1 MKSMEFLS
9 LLNIQLPPELK
20 VMAGCFFSNHTSFIQ
35 RCWCHNRLLH
45 ACFDWHGNVYTWKL
59 LCCLWVVSLSWGTV
73 GTRSAREG
81 LAAETISCPLNSTFI
96 MDLAM
101 RTVVAG
107 SMDRRASVDTA
118 VVTAIVNKNPRNLNN
133 NLYSIKE
140 KKEVRL
146 ICDDPLPCFVA
157 VILHSYCCD
166 ALKGFAGSNFT
177 LGVSLIM
184 VFENSNWKCLKSVI
198 HL

>member
-1 MKSMEFLS
+1 
-9 LLNIQLPPELK
+9 
-20 VMAGCFFSNHTSFIQ
+20 
-35 RCWCHNRLLH
+35 
-45 ACFDWHGNVYTWKL
+45 
-59 LCCLWVVSLSWGTV
+59 
-73 GTRSAREG
+73 
-81 LAAETISCPLNSTFI
+81 

-184 VFENSNWKCLKSVI
+184 VFENSN
-198 HL
+198 